1 MTWSPFFTDGHAGAD
16 VDDDAGALVAED
28 RGKQP
33 LGVGARQ
40 GELVGVA
47 DAGRLDLDQNLAGTR
62 AFELD
67 RGYLKRL
74 AGAEG
79 YGGANIHGG
88 PRVLCKSVA
97 W

>member
-1 MTWSPFFTDGHAGAD
+1 MIALFHSGHAGTD
-16 VDDDAGALVAED
+16 IDDDAGALVAED
-28 RGKQP
+28 RRKQP
-33 LGVGARQ
+33 LGVGAGQ

-67 RGYLKRL
+67 GGHFERF

-79 YGGANIHGG
+79 YGGANIHGA

>member
-1 MTWSPFFTDGHAGAD
+1 MVALFHGRHARAD
-16 VDDDAGALVAED
+16 IDDDAGALMAED
-28 RGKQP
+28 RGKQA

-40 GELVGVA
+40 SELVGVA

-67 RGYLKRL
+67 GGHFERF

-79 YGGANIHGG
+79 YGGANIHGA